1 MIPNIVVAENSEP
14 EDVEEEIEDEDV
26 LESGIDKNLGADLS
40 VTTKSPTTS
49 PLGSPAGLSSPCGS
63 QEPNEL
69 PMPKTPVKD
78 GLPIAD
84 GTLFSAESP
93 ERCPI
98 VPKRPRI
105 ESPSSTVPSSSA
117 NTQNDEFAKPVETLV
132 KLRLPPIPAGSP
144 RCGPIV
150 PKRPRIESPSS
161 TVPSSSANAQIGQ
174 SQPAGGP
181 SPMASSIPD
190 GFAKLNE
197 TPVNAGLPFPKGSPD
212 RGPTVPKRARIA
224 VESKSITETWSA
236 ILRKGQSQPV
246 GFSSPIGST
255 VPAGSSNPM
264 TAVPQTPELIYFSA
278 RWTEAYAR
286 IARVSSLM
294 GAGFRAG
301 YLFATRYAEIQ
312 SQLAQAS
319 LLMRGSLPDDLK
331 PPIPAAGMSIP
342 GGLHQG
348 QSQLATFAA
357 SIQSSVPAGS
367 PKKNKDQIALGPRI
381 PVSAISC
388 SAGSQKD
395 LSQLAT
401 TDTSMESSVP
411 SGQKQVDGLFTA
423 VGSLNDD
430 GKSFPAS
437 PSNPNKLSPFP
448 VSAKYSFFKDF
459 KQTVEEIK
467 EADRRMR
474 RSVPNGSKKPK
485 GYSVAFEP
493 PIPAWLRDRL
503 SQLDIV
509 ATIESPVPATPEQ
522 VNGIV
527 NAVESPITVESSSPT
542 ASSDQNGFSMAVR
555 SLTRT
560 EDTVGY
566 TVGNGNPAASSDQ
579 NGLSAAV
586 ELPHRT
592 ETSLPAGSLE
602 DGSEKSNGNPVA
614 LGPFIPATKKS
625 FSAGSRKRPAQ
636 QITSESAEPHKLP
649 LTVKTGILAGASIA
663 ANLPNAGSTEPNKL
677 PTTFGSKFPS
687 FQAFWENVQSS
698 DWKQVQSCLTQ
709 ISSMVAFLAN
719 GEPVQL
725 GSLLPD
731 GSLSTVDSQPSPGS
745 VAGPPPK
752 ASSAPLPEPQAEE
765 NGSESKDVEIT
776 TFRIVSVYS
785 HPVNLKPGGGAHPFF
800 DIFRRD
806 NVRQALPRFGANS
819 VLMMP
824 NIVVDENLK
833 PEDVEEEMEDED
845 ALESDDDENLGANL
859 SVTTKSP
866 TPSPLGS
873 PARRSSSCRFQEV
886 TEVPMPTGSP
896 IQPKTP
902 VPAGL
907 PETRFQ
913 ITDVSLPMSS
923 FVPTECIESNGTA
936 VKFGSPIPDGTL
948 FSAESSECGPIVPK
962 RPRIAIESP
971 SAIGQSEAAASSN
984 GPPVPARHIEPKL
997 TPVKVGLLI
1006 PAGSPKCGPI
1016 VPK

>member
-1 MIPNIVVAENSEP
+1 
-14 EDVEEEIEDEDV
+14 
-26 LESGIDKNLGADLS
+26 
-40 VTTKSPTTS
+40 
-49 PLGSPAGLSSPCGS
+49 
-63 QEPNEL
+63 
-69 PMPKTPVKD
+69 
-78 GLPIAD
+78 
-84 GTLFSAESP
+84 
-93 ERCPI
+93 
-98 VPKRPRI
+98 
-105 ESPSSTVPSSSA
+105 
-117 NTQNDEFAKPVETLV
+117 
-132 KLRLPPIPAGSP
+132 
-144 RCGPIV
+144 
-150 PKRPRIESPSS
+150 
-161 TVPSSSANAQIGQ
+161 
-174 SQPAGGP
+174 
-181 SPMASSIPD
+181 
-190 GFAKLNE
+190 
-197 TPVNAGLPFPKGSPD
+197 
-212 RGPTVPKRARIA
+212 
-224 VESKSITETWSA
+224 
-236 ILRKGQSQPV
+236 
-246 GFSSPIGST
+246 
-255 VPAGSSNPM
+255 
-264 TAVPQTPELIYFSA
+264 
-278 RWTEAYAR
+278 
-286 IARVSSLM
+286 
-294 GAGFRAG
+294 
-301 YLFATRYAEIQ
+301 
-312 SQLAQAS
+312 
-319 LLMRGSLPDDLK
+319 
-331 PPIPAAGMSIP
+331 
-342 GGLHQG
+342 
-348 QSQLATFAA
+348 
-357 SIQSSVPAGS
+357 
-367 PKKNKDQIALGPRI
+367 
-381 PVSAISC
+381 
-388 SAGSQKD
+388 
-395 LSQLAT
+395 
-401 TDTSMESSVP
+401 MESSVP

-765 NGSESKDVEIT
+765 NGSESKDVE
-776 TFRIVSVYS
+776 V
-785 HPVNLKPGGGAHPFF
+785 
-800 DIFRRD
+800 
-806 NVRQALPRFGANS
+806 
-819 VLMMP
+819 
-824 NIVVDENLK
+824 
-833 PEDVEEEMEDED
+833 EDVD
-845 ALESDDDENLGANL
+845 N
-859 SVTTKSP
+859 
-866 TPSPLGS
+866 
-873 PARRSSSCRFQEV
+873 
-886 TEVPMPTGSP
+886 
-896 IQPKTP
+896 
-902 VPAGL
+902 
-907 PETRFQ
+907 
-913 ITDVSLPMSS
+913 
-923 FVPTECIESNGTA
+923 
-936 VKFGSPIPDGTL
+936 
-948 FSAESSECGPIVPK
+948 
-962 RPRIAIESP
+962 
-971 SAIGQSEAAASSN
+971 
-984 GPPVPARHIEPKL
+984 
-997 TPVKVGLLI
+997 
-1006 PAGSPKCGPI
+1006 
-1016 VPK
+1016 